1 MGSIT
6 SWVRLE
12 PRCHDDE
19 QNEAVRARI
28 YDALWMLARQWQAAE
43 FQGEDAGSPMLARWR
58 GDSAPITRYY
68 AGAIA
73 PNTNTS
79 APRYDATSDFD
90 HPRVPETQPHLRPH
104 VLYRLTRDVWRER

>member
-19 QNEAVRARI
+19 ENEAVRARI

-79 APRYDATSDFD
+79 APRYDATSM
-90 HPRVPETQPHLRPH
+90 PRRFRTGS
-104 VLYRLTRDVWRER
+104 